1 MKNIPV
7 KPGFVN
13 KKGYAGRMIKR
24 EEMPIYEEKNCAIIK
39 EKAKRK
45 AVFLWQILRLLWKK
59 TES

>member
-13 KKGYAGRMIKR
+13 KKGCVGRMIKR

-45 AVFLWQILRLLWKK
+45 ADCYGRF
-59 TES
+59 